1 MFDVFD
7 KVRYKLDD
15 ILLKHKLVRFLPVV
29 LVTIATGWGIYA
41 YTYELCFLSIDNW
54 PQRIIYLIVFYTL
67 LVLFYTSYLRTIY
80 TKAWQPPQK
89 FFLEGA
95 AKTTYDT
102 VKDDERQ
109 LQLFLAD
116 IVRERDL
123 TLIVR
128 GFDNGIRF
136 CDKCCCIKPDRSHHC
151 SMCEQCVLK
160 FDHHCPWVNNC
171 VNFGNY
177 KYFILF
183 LAYGFIFCIW
193 IGATTLPS
201 FIDFWK
207 HEYDLNKKTG
217 RFALVFL
224 LFLSCMF
231 SLSLSFLFFYH
242 LYLTAKNRTTV
253 ESFRAPM
260 IDGKYAKDAF
270 NHGFRANYREIFGS
284 HPLYWFLPV
293 PSTIGDGCKFKLNDM
308 VASTAGNQV
317 FVELGGVQTGN
328 INSDSR
334 TSVISQHHTELYAER
349 PIEKQLSTVD
359 ETDELRLG
367 DGVEFKKWTM
377 EAALTSRGGRNGS
390 NIGPLRYRL
399 LEQRD
404 EAEMQHLY
412 SDDEDD
418 DLDLN
423 VRIV

>member
-1 MFDVFD
+1 MACQDCTRKGGCVYTTFW
-7 KVRYKLDD
+7 
-15 ILLKHKLVRFLPVV
+15 LVRFLPVV
-29 LVTIATGWGIYA
+29 LVTAATVWGIYA

-67 LVLFYTSYLRTIY
+67 LVLYYTSYLRTIY
-80 TKAWQPPQK
+80 TKAWGPPKK
-89 FFLEGA
+89 FYLEGT
-95 AKTTYDT
+95 AKTTYDG
-102 VKDDERQ
+102 VRDDERQ
-109 LQLFLAD
+109 LQAFLTD

-123 TLIVR
+123 TLLVR
-128 GFDNGIRF
+128 GFDHGIRF

-193 IGATTLPS
+193 IAATTLPS

-207 HEYDLNKKTG
+207 HEYDMNKKTG
-217 RFALVFL
+217 RFSLVFL

-270 NHGFRANYREIFGS
+270 NHGVKANYREIFGP
-284 HPLYWFLPV
+284 HPLYWFLPI
-293 PSTIGDGCKFKLNDM
+293 SSSIGDGCKFKLNDL
-308 VASTAGNQV
+308 VATSSSNQV
-317 FVELGGVQTGN
+317 FVEMGGIQTANGHSN
-328 INSDSR
+328 QP
-334 TSVISQHHTELYAER
+334 ISEHHTRIYAEQ
-349 PIEKQLSTVD
+349 PNGKQLSTVD
-359 ETDELRLG
+359 ETDELRS
-367 DGVEFKKWTM
+367 TTTT
-377 EAALTSRGGRNGS
+377 ASSPPHGS
-390 NIGPLRYRL
+390 VT
-399 LEQRD
+399 
-404 EAEMQHLY
+404 A
-412 SDDEDD
+412 
-418 DLDLN
+418 
-423 VRIV
+423 